1 MGQHRDFLMILSW
14 VVGMQ
19 EECMEERRRGGRGR
33 WWQGEREVWE
43 GNEGMIVVVLV
54 VV

>member
-1 MGQHRDFLMILSW
+1 
-14 VVGMQ
+14 
-19 EECMEERRRGGRGR
+19 MEERRRGGRGR

-54 VV
+54 VVFEEGNGSGRRVCCC